1 MKTKLLLSFLLI
13 TSYCL
18 LCTAQVPQGL
28 NYQALALDGSGDP
41 IKKNNSLQVKIGIL
55 SDTITPVVVWEEL
68 HNPVKTNAYGVFNLV
83 IGTGVRQSGSA
94 LTFTDIDW
102 TATPLFLKIQ
112 IYYQSTWKYM
122 GSAQLWSVPYSMIA
136 GDLEGAVKKIAVVG
150 DNVESDEAL
159 FEVKRKDGET
169 MFAVYNHGVRVFMP
183 LDTLSKGKKGGF
195 AIGGFSKAK
204 GTIQDY
210 FVVNP
215 DSIRAYIDTNPAKG
229 TKGGFA
235 IGGFSKA
242 KAGNEEYLRVTRDST
257 RIYLNDT
264 GSKARKGGFAIGGF
278 DKSKSNIQDF
288 LTVSSDSVRIFI
300 EDNLTKA
307 RKGGFAIGG
316 FDKTKGGNASFF
328 NVFPDSTGKVDPSQN
343 RILWYPLKN
352 AFLTGKV
359 IIEKPDSVGVN
370 SFASGYESKAK
381 GQYSQA
387 LGYKAIARGDYST
400 AIGKNAVADKINS
413 FAFGDSARAINTE
426 SYAIGKGAVAT
437 GKGSFAFGS
446 VGFDYFGNLTDVTR
460 ASGDYSFAIGQGSRT
475 LAKGAITLGMADT
488 AKGDWSTAIG
498 YRASAGGG
506 GSIALGWYAYAS
518 KDFDVSIGLDN
529 KATGGASTALGQE
542 TKASGINSMSMGYQ
556 TTASGN
562 LSTVFGETNT
572 ASGYLS
578 VAGGYYS
585 NASASYSIAVGY
597 ALTAPSIHEI
607 VIGRRS
613 VPYTPVS
620 TIDWNPTDR
629 LFVVANGWGTPS
641 NALTILKSG
650 NVGIGTPSPTRL
662 LHLKGKIAGDAVI
675 FIEPNTWTSIG
686 DYGEIR
692 FGDVNH
698 YVRGEYANG
707 MKFHDANKFYFEG
720 SNVGIGTSAPAF
732 PLDVASS
739 VSSYQ
744 VYGYFNSGGACG
756 TGSGTWNYSIRAVGR
771 ILADEFNAV
780 SDARIKNIIG
790 TSIKQ
795 SDLEVLNKLQVKDFQ
810 FIDKPIKGDKIK
822 KGFVAQEVEQVF
834 PEAVSYC
841 RSFIPDIYRIA
852 QNLMFDKENKTLTIS
867 LDAVIQLNIGD
878 KIKLYSETESF
889 EKPVVKVISSKKFVI
904 GDWDKDV
911 NQLFVYGREVNDFR
925 SIDYDRIFTLG
936 ISSIQELSHQN
947 DAMHEDIASLKNENQ
962 QLRSELDELKVL
974 VNSLIANHN
983 GQGNK

>member
-242 KAGNEEYLRVTRDST
+242 KSGNEEYLRVTRDST

-264 GSKARKGGFAIGGF
+264 GAKARKGGFAIGGF

-288 LTVSSDSVRIFI
+288 LTVSSDSIRLFI
-300 EDNLTKA
+300 DTTLTKS

-316 FDKTKGGNASFF
+316 FNKAKGSNASFF
-328 NVFPDSTGKVDPSQN
+328 NVSPDPTGTVKPSQN

-352 AFLTGKV
+352 AFLTGRVLAESK
-359 IIEKPDSVGVN
+359 DSVGEN
-370 SFASGYESKAK
+370 SFASGFESKAK
-381 GQYSQA
+381 GMYSQA

-400 AIGKNAVADKINS
+400 AIGKNALANNINS
-413 FAFGDSARAINTE
+413 FAFGDSSRAVNLE
-426 SYAIGKGAVAT
+426 SYAFGRGAIAS
-437 GKGSFAFGS
+437 GYRSFAFGS
-446 VGFDYFGNLTDVTR
+446 AGVDIDGKVTNVAKSLGN
-460 ASGDYSFAIGQGSRT
+460 YSFAIGQGS
-475 LAKGAITLGMADT
+475 LSMGLGSFAIGLADT
-488 AKGDWSTAIG
+488 ARGNYSLAMGYKTNATGRYSTAMGDLTKALGEVSTAMGIMTTASADFSTAIGSYTNASGYGSTAIG
-498 YRASAGGG
+498 Y
-506 GSIALGWYAYAS
+506 
-518 KDFDVSIGLDN
+518 FV
-529 KATGGASTALGQE
+529 
-542 TKASGINSMSMGYQ
+542 
-556 TTASGN
+556 TASGN
-562 LSTVFGETNT
+562 GSTAMGCNTTAFGHYSAAFGFNT
-572 ASGYLS
+572 KAKPWVSF
-578 VAGGYYS
+578 
-585 NASASYSIAVGY
+585 
-597 ALTAPSIHEI
+597 
-607 VIGRRS
+607 VIGRWND
-613 VPYTPVS
+613 TTCIWS
-620 TIDWNPTDR
+620 TNWNDADP
-629 LFVVANGWGTPS
+629 LFIIGNGSS
-641 NALTILKSG
+641 NTSRKNAMTVLKNG
-650 NVGIGTPSPTRL
+650 NVGIGVSSPSAKLHIKGSTPT
-662 LHLKGKIAGDAVI
+662 DAVV
-675 FIEPNTWTSIG
+675 FLQPSVWNSTG
-686 DYGEIR
+686 DYGELR

-698 YVRGEYANG
+698 YIRGEYGNG
-707 MKFHDANKFYFEG
+707 MTFHDPDKFQFEG

-852 QNLMFDKENKTLTIS
+852 QNLLFDKENKTLTIS
-867 LDAVIQLNIGD
+867 LDTVIQLNIGD
-878 KIKLYSETESF
+878 KIKLYSEIESF
-889 EKPVVKVISSKKFVI
+889 EKPVVKVISSKNFVI
-904 GDWDKDV
+904 GDWNKDV
-911 NQLFVYGREVNDFR
+911 NQLFVYGREINDFR